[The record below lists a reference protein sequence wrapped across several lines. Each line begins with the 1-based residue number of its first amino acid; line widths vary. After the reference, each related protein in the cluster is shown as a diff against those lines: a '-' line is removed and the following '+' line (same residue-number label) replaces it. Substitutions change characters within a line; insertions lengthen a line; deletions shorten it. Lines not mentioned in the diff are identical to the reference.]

1 MLWLFLIVGVLTA
14 AAAHPRVGK
23 IVVRLLAVLV
33 ALVILLPVALIVT
46 CQRMRLKRRRR
57 NVAKVRAMNAADRSN
72 ERDESPSLG
81 RAIPSP

>member
-23 IVVRLLAVLV
+23 IIVRLLAVLV
-33 ALVILLPVALIVT
+33 ALVILVPLALIVT
-46 CQRMRLKRRRR
+46 FQRMRLKRRRR
-57 NVAKVRAMNAADRSN
+57 NAAKARAVDAADRNS
-72 ERDESPSLG
+72 EHEESPPLG